1 MRRRAGSRSSTG
13 PRRWAERSL
22 ALVVLLVASLA
33 SGGALPWIAGQLG
46 GPAPHVCRCSAHYEC
61 VCARCRPDHPEL
73 RFSEESVKGKCG
85 DDDAVFGSKA
95 FKAVVARSVGL
106 PVAGALAALP
116 ALDSPALVSLPSLEP
131 PVPPPRA

>member
-1 MRRRAGSRSSTG
+1 MRTSAGSSTAL
-13 PRRWAERSL
+13 RRWAGRSL
-22 ALVVLLVASLA
+22 ALVLLLVASLV
-33 SGGALPWIAGQLG
+33 SGGALPWIASQLA

-61 VCARCRPDHPEL
+61 VCARCRPDQPEL

-95 FKAVVARSVGL
+95 FKAVATRSLGL

-116 ALDSPALVSLPSLEP
+116 AQGPQALASLPPLEP
-131 PVPPPRA
+131 PVPPPRG